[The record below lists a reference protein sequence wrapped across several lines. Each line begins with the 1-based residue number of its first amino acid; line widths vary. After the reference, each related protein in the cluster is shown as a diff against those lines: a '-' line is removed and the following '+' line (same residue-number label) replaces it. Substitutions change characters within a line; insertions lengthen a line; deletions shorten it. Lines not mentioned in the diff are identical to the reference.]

1 MREEKRADTKRHF
14 SDRREESLRW
24 GGGGATERPGD
35 LSAASAWVASNNKLS
50 AVRPRIRVISATFPR
65 TFFFSTRGGS
75 GDGGKEVLCRV
86 GKL

>member
-1 MREEKRADTKRHF
+1 MPEEKRADTKRHF

-24 GGGGATERPGD
+24 GGRHGKTGRSVSRIGVGSLEQQTECREAENPSD
-35 LSAASAWVASNNKLS
+35 LRHFS
-50 AVRPRIRVISATFPR
+50 TH
-65 TFFFSTRGGS
+65 FFFSTRGGS